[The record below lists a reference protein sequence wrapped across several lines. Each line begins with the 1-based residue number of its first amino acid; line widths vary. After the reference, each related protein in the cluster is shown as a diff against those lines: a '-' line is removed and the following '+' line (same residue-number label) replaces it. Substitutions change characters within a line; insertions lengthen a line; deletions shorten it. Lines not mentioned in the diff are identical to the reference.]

1 VVGETLS
8 LNKPCGSR
16 QKRSLSL
23 SEDVK
28 QTVIDFFHQ
37 YGISRQAPGMRDVHK
52 QFKHDFPGMT
62 IGKSKFAQ
70 LRPPHIDLER
80 DTPHNV
86 CVCAVHY
93 NFLRYLK

>member
-1 VVGETLS
+1 MTL
-8 LNKPCGSR
+8 K
-16 QKRSLSL
+16 
-23 SEDVK
+23 E
-28 QTVIDFFHQ
+28 
-37 YGISRQAPGMRDVHK
+37 AHK